1 MVAKA
6 HPEQMFFALPSGAA
20 VPRGP
25 PILPGAWC
33 PPASL
38 VRLPIP
44 TERLAERPWRID
56 RQFLRVLE
64 GKFCVDAL
72 GLADFAPS
80 PGSSEVSLARAR

>member
-64 GKFCVDAL
+64 GKVL
-72 GLADFAPS
+72 RRRS
-80 PGSSEVSLARAR
+80 RARGFCAVAREQ